1 VPPSTAQPLQIFIFK
16 KFIKIKMDARD
27 DVSGARPSSTS
38 VRYPKEVLV
47 LSHYRCAGHYIEI
60 YNSYGYYYGY
70 YIRGSS
76 TF

>member
-1 VPPSTAQPLQIFIFK
+1 
-16 KFIKIKMDARD
+16 MDARD
-27 DVSGARPSSTS
+27 DVSGARPSSTG